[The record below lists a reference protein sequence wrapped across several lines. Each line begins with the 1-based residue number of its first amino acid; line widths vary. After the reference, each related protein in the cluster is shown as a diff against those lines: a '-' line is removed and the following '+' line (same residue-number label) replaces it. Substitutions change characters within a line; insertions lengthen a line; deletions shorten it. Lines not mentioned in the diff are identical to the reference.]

1 MFTEIAIALYLSK
14 SQSDIYGKS
23 DRPSPIEIE
32 ELVAPYS
39 HRYKHTET
47 RLLQNTGFLNIVA
60 AFSTD

>member
-1 MFTEIAIALYLSK
+1 MEASPLTVTPKLC
-14 SQSDIYGKS
+14 DIYGES
-23 DRPSPIEIE
+23 DRPLPLE

-39 HRYKHTET
+39 DRYQDTET